1 MNPTV
6 DVRPSPISG
15 RWYPAD
21 PRRLAESVDGYIN
34 AARLPAIEGDVIAVL
49 APHAGHIYS
58 GPVAG
63 YAFAALKGLEP
74 EVLVVISPMHYPYT
88 PPVLSAAHSAYGTP
102 LGTIPIDRQM
112 IAELDAQLRE
122 MTGTGIAL
130 VRDDPEHSL
139 EIELPFVQR
148 SLKGEYHLIP
158 IMLREQDA
166 RITKGLGDALA
177 RILQGRKVILIAS
190 SDLSHFYSQDVAN
203 TLDQEMLHQVE
214 AFDPQGVLDV
224 EEKGTGFACGK
235 GAVAA
240 VLWAAKA
247 LGADTVKILRY
258 ATSGDVTGDYDQVVG
273 YGAAA
278 VIRQKP
284 A

>member
-112 IAELDAQLRE
+112 IAELDARLRE